1 MNRRL
6 ATPGALLMLAGVAIL
21 YWGLGI
27 FRGETGGSTVKR
39 WTPGPLG
46 RKAETDEHDHSHDE
60 APRAGGAG
68 TYRKT

>member
-27 FRGETGGSTVKR
+27 FRGETGGTVKR

-46 RKAETDEHDHSHDE
+46 HKIEQESDDHSHNGTSQ
-60 APRAGGAG
+60 RSGGG
-68 TYRKT
+68 LNRPT